1 MIRRLREQSVLI
13 CCGERAW
20 HDITCAGYRV
30 AWDVYMTCVSRVHNR
45 EHAAGA
51 RTRVNT
57 AR

>member
-1 MIRRLREQSVLI
+1 
-13 CCGERAW
+13 
-20 HDITCAGYRV
+20 
-30 AWDVYMTCVSRVHNR
+30 MTCVSRVYNR